1 MGEVKR
7 GDIVILDVFND
18 TAWPHAMHLHGHDFW
33 IRSSKQLNDH
43 HVDVKRDTYLMDP
56 KEKAEL
62 IFLADNPG
70 QWLLHCHMLEHMAS
84 GMGAV
89 ISVL

>member
-1 MGEVKR
+1 
-7 GDIVILDVFND
+7 
-18 TAWPHAMHLHGHDFW
+18 MHLHGHDFW
-33 IRSSKQLNDH
+33 IRSSKQSNSNHADI
-43 HVDVKRDTYLMDP
+43 KRDTYLMGP

-62 IFLADNPG
+62 IFLANNPG

-89 ISVL
+89 ISVV